1 MIRDEKITDRLYSD
15 LLNAILI
22 GEFPPHSTLPTE
34 HILARDYG
42 ISRSTVRVALAQ
54 LKSEGF
60 IVSRQGAGTVVADF
74 NNSKTTPFASAESL
88 LDLEKCFEC
97 RIVIEPEIAA
107 IVSQCRSQ
115 EDIVYFQKHIETMA
129 RLTDSKGTYTSEDTD
144 FHFRLAGLS
153 GNKFFES
160 IMAFLR
166 PHILL
171 GMNLIKAIPQ
181 KDRENHARQSV
192 KEHERIVAALTAGD
206 SGKARRAMQNHLRNS
221 RQRIF
226 LKT

>member
-1 MIRDEKITDRLYSD
+1 MMLYEKISDRLYSD

-22 GEFPPHSTLPTE
+22 GDFPQHSTLPTE
-34 HILARDYG
+34 QILARDYG
-42 ISRSTVRVALAQ
+42 ISRSTVRVALTQ

-74 NNSKTTPFASAESL
+74 NNDKTTPFVSDESL

-107 IVSQCRSQ
+107 IVSRRRSPQ
-115 EDIVYFQKHIETMA
+115 DMVYFRQHITAMA
-129 RLTDSKGTYTSEDTD
+129 SLIKSRGTYTSEDTD

-160 IMAFLR
+160 IMTFLR

-171 GMNLIKAIPQ
+171 GMNLIKTIPEE
-181 KDRENHARQSV
+181 DRENHARQSLR
-192 KEHERIVAALTAGD
+192 EHKKIVTALTAGD
-206 SGKARRAMQNHLRNS
+206 SAKARISMRNHLKFS
-221 RQRIF
+221 RRRIF
-226 LKT
+226 ERN